1 MADHKRK
8 RKQIYTRASKGSN
21 VCKEEYVLWQKYG
34 SKFSKFFFFC
44 CKIKLPPVTE
54 HERKS
59 SWPSRNGPAT
69 DVTSLPCASKTRGSS
84 GDSVIR
90 EKERKFFD

>member
-1 MADHKRK
+1 MLYSESRAFLWRK
-8 RKQIYTRASKGSN
+8 
-21 VCKEEYVLWQKYG
+21 YVNE
-34 SKFSKFFFFC
+34 FSIIFLSEV
-44 CKIKLPPVTE
+44 KLPPVTE

-69 DVTSLPCASKTRGSS
+69 DVTSLPCASKIRGSS

-90 EKERKFFD
+90 ELIGM